1 MRKLA
6 FALAAILALGMT
18 ACDTSAPVAS
28 DTTAANADTTTAA
41 ETESAY
47 DYPTLDWGGDD
58 FTILNSDTSHWGFYS
73 YIDFEEQTGES
84 LDDAVY
90 SRNRDMEERYNFK
103 LEIVTEDVD
112 KNYELYKTAI
122 LAGDDVYDVA
132 YIRCD
137 RLSAFILDGYLCN
150 LLDYDTFRLEEPWWD
165 QLVMDKALIGD
176 MDALYFAAN
185 DVSLSGLDGTLCTY
199 FNEDMLADL
208 QLDTPYQLVRDGK
221 WTIDKLGEYAAAG
234 ANLNGDDSFAW
245 NVSGKSIY
253 GLTSFE
259 DCVNGFLTGAGR
271 SYIEIEDGQPSLV
284 KDNEKFFNLFEKIY
298 AITGTAGDFIY
309 KNGSGNEHY
318 EMIFKNGRALF
329 TVAEIKASSK
339 YRDMEA
345 TFGIV
350 PIPKYDETQ
359 KEYYSHRTHVCPT
372 ISMPVTNKKPSETG
386 IIMDALAYETYEDI
400 LPIYYDVK
408 VAQKGLRNDE
418 SIEMLQIIRAGRSFD
433 IGEGYAWTESLS
445 AEVNRL
451 YANTL
456 QPTIVSTLDSY
467 RSAIEADIKKTMEY
481 MSK

>member
-1 MRKLA
+1 MKSKLC
-6 FALAAILALGMT
+6 FLLALLMLGAT
-18 ACDTSAPVAS
+18 ACGEAAPSGS
-28 DTTAANADTTTAA
+28 DTTAASGDTTAVPEAA
-41 ETESAY
+41 GY

-58 FTILNSDTSHWGFYS
+58 FTILNSDTTRWGFYA
-73 YIDFEEQTGES
+73 YIDFEDQTGEM

-90 SRNRDMEERYNFK
+90 NRNRGLEERYNFK
-103 LEIVTEDVD
+103 LEVVTEDVD
-112 KNYELYKTAI
+112 KNHELYKTAI

-137 RLSAFILDGYLCN
+137 RLSPFILDGYLIN
-150 LLDYDTFRLEEPWWD
+150 LLDVDSFRLEEPWWD
-165 QLVMDKALIGD
+165 QLVMEKALIGD

-185 DVSLSGLDGTLCTY
+185 DVSLTGLDGTLCTY

-253 GLTSFE
+253 GLASYE
-259 DCVNGFLTGAGR
+259 DCINGFITGAGL

-309 KNGSGNEHY
+309 KNGAGNEHY

-329 TVAEIKASSK
+329 AIAEIKASSK
-339 YRDMEA
+339 YRDMDT

-350 PIPKYDETQ
+350 PIPKYDENQ
-359 KEYYSHRTHVCPT
+359 KEYFSHRTHVCPT
-372 ISMPVTNKKPSETG
+372 VSMPVTNKKSTETG
-386 IIMDALAYETYEDI
+386 IILDAMAYESYENI

-408 VAQKGLRNDE
+408 VAQKGLRNEE

-433 IGEGYAWTESLS
+433 IGEGYAWTENLS
-445 AEVNRL
+445 AEVNKL

-467 RSAIEADIKKTMEY
+467 RSSIEAEIKKTMEY
-481 MSK
+481 MQK